1 MAELNYINIQ
11 YPFKDSKKG
20 FLLELTE
27 TDQTAVKSDL
37 MHLLLTNKGER
48 FYLPN
53 FGTNLLKFI
62 FEPNDSLT
70 LASIKED
77 ITNTV
82 ARFLPDL
89 QVNEVLVDKTPNS
102 TKEATVRVDYTI
114 TEDVFNTTDFIVI
127 EF

>member
-20 FLLELTE
+20 FLVQLRE
-27 TDQTAVKSDL
+27 TDQDAVKSDL

-77 ITNTV
+77 ITDTV
-82 ARFLPDL
+82 ARFLPNL
-89 QVNEVLVDKTPNS
+89 QVNEVLVNKTPNS
-102 TKEATVRVDYTI
+102 SKEATVRVDYTI

>member
-70 LASIKED
+70 LASIK
-77 ITNTV
+77 
-82 ARFLPDL
+82 
-89 QVNEVLVDKTPNS
+89 Q
-102 TKEATVRVDYTI
+102 
-114 TEDVFNTTDFIVI
+114 
-127 EF
+127 

>member
-20 FLLELTE
+20 FLVQLTE
-27 TDQTAVKSDL
+27 TDQDAVKSDL

-77 ITNTV
+77 ITDTV
-82 ARFLPDL
+82 ARFLPNL
-89 QVNEVLVDKTPNS
+89 QVNEVLVNKTPNS
-102 TKEATVRVDYTI
+102 SKEATVRVDYTI

>member
-1 MAELNYINIQ
+1 MASININ
-11 YPFKDSKKG
+11 YPFRDSKKG
-20 FLLELTE
+20 FFVDLTE
-27 TDQTAVKSDL
+27 TDQDAVKADL
-37 MHLLLTNKGER
+37 MHLLLTTKGER
-48 FYLPN
+48 FYKPD
-53 FGTNLLKFI
+53 FGTNLLRFI

-82 ARFLPDL
+82 TKFLPNL
-89 QVNEVLVDKTPNS
+89 QIDEVIVERTPN
-102 TKEATVRVDYTI
+102 TRKEATVRVEYTI

>member
-11 YPFKDSKKG
+11 YPFKDSRKG
-20 FLLELTE
+20 FFVELTE
-27 TDQTAVKSDL
+27 ADQNAVKSDL

-102 TKEATVRVDYTI
+102 SKEATVRVDYTI